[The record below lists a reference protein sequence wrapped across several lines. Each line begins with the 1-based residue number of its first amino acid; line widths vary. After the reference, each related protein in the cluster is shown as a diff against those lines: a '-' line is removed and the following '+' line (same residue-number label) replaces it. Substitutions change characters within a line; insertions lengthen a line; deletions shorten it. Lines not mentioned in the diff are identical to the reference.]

1 MLSHHYQILRRKK
14 EVIKMSRCLL
24 LLSSVILLLTYHLG
38 YTEAHASDQQSII
51 IEVEGDPTEHQAYL
65 DKYHPLIDV
74 VAVYDQLFNGLA
86 LQAPRERLTEIS
98 SLEFIKATHS
108 VQTYEANIVPPKQ
121 DRKSTRLNSSHVA
134 ISYAAFCL

>member
-1 MLSHHYQILRRKK
+1 MLSHHYQMLRRKK

-38 YTEAHASDQQSII
+38 YTEVQASDQQSII

-65 DKYHPLIDV
+65 EKDHPVIDV
-74 VAVYDQLFNGLA
+74 VAVYEQVLNGLA
-86 LQAPRERLTEIS
+86 VRAPRERLTDLS
-98 SLEFIKATHS
+98 ALEVIKAAHS

-121 DRKSTRLNSSHVA
+121 DQH
-134 ISYAAFCL
+134 